1 MIIRKTTKNENPR
14 VNEVFAIAFELP
26 IEIGPACSDS
36 PDIHHWA
43 AFDDDNLHM
52 MSALTVFD
60 YKIHFDGHSCKM
72 GGIGGVSTLPQ
83 YRRRGGIRG
92 CFEKAL
98 PAMYEEGYDFSYLYP
113 FSTEYYR
120 KFGYESCVQKY
131 RLSLRLNLLDPPSVP
146 GHFQLTDKTDP
157 MTDAIRAIDRVWEH
171 QYNMMVLH
179 DDDFYSWCSKVE
191 PAIKQEF
198 TYVYFG
204 GDETPKAYTTFRK
217 TDEPD
222 GRNVICSRF
231 FFSDREGFFGLM
243 NLFKS
248 LSTDHKFAKLT
259 LPVNPAMQYLMPEWS
274 RGAAH
279 WNVLP
284 AGMVRVIRV
293 KEVLEQ
299 AVYQGSGTIALKI
312 EDPQIPQ
319 NNHTYT
325 VTFSDGHAASVTASQ
340 DEPDAVLDISAF
352 SALICGVSDWKDSSA
367 WMNGIHI
374 IHPHACFD
382 QVFYRKPLLI
392 VDDF

>member
-1 MIIRKTTKNENPR
+1 MIIRKTSKNENPR

-131 RLSLRLNLLDPPSVP
+131 RLSLQLNLLAPPSVP
-146 GHFQLTDKTDP
+146 GHFLLTDKTDP

-179 DDDFYSWCSKVE
+179 DDDFYS
-191 PAIKQEF
+191 
-198 TYVYFG
+198 
-204 GDETPKAYTTFRK
+204 
-217 TDEPD
+217 
-222 GRNVICSRF
+222 
-231 FFSDREGFFGLM
+231 
-243 NLFKS
+243 
-248 LSTDHKFAKLT
+248 
-259 LPVNPAMQYLMPEWS
+259 
-274 RGAAH
+274 
-279 WNVLP
+279 
-284 AGMVRVIRV
+284 
-293 KEVLEQ
+293 
-299 AVYQGSGTIALKI
+299 
-312 EDPQIPQ
+312 
-319 NNHTYT
+319 
-325 VTFSDGHAASVTASQ
+325 
-340 DEPDAVLDISAF
+340 
-352 SALICGVSDWKDSSA
+352 
-367 WMNGIHI
+367 
-374 IHPHACFD
+374 
-382 QVFYRKPLLI
+382 
-392 VDDF
+392 